1 MTRFALLS
9 AFLLTFLL
17 AWTASPARAAE
28 GIDYA
33 GRRVESVAVTGPEGY
48 DARALER
55 FLEIRAG
62 DPFSQ
67 RQVRRTLELLTKLGE
82 FDRITVLASEAGE
95 GVALV
100 FQVQP
105 KPRIRRIVLKGV
117 RAGGAPRVMAA
128 LGVVEGDPYAGEEDL
143 SRMAEDVRV
152 AYFRDGW
159 RKASVDVRHERL
171 PSGDSRIEVAVK
183 EGVRQRIAELK
194 FAGDY
199 ESAYGDAELRKESGL
214 KIGDPV
220 RESALEAARRR
231 LMTFHRKTGYLEVR
245 IPTFVVQAAEDGN
258 AKVTAI
264 VQSGEKVRIVF
275 DKKGIHPGDRPR
287 DPAWWWELRDSKL
300 QAILDLESETNL
312 TEGFAEEAADRI
324 SAYYRRRGYLEARAT
339 GEIEVQPAK
348 RIKTVTFRIHPGRRF
363 TLKNVAFKGND
374 ETRKETRTRTLREQF
389 LSQSK
394 ALERGSYVEEDAELA
409 ANHLVNYLRSEGY
422 ASAEVAADDPVVDRA
437 KRTVTLSLDVEA
449 GSRSRV
455 GKVTFEGNRQ
465 APEEKLAELV
475 RSERVGLREGEPLNL
490 VYLERADVALEDY
503 YSSIGFPY
511 ADSSHTAV
519 STTNG
524 AVDIGFQIDESIQAY
539 VGRIIVRGNQHTK
552 RVVIDRALPIKTGD
566 TYTPAGLKQSEESLS
581 KLGTFS
587 RAVVSPFA
595 EEEPE
600 RVRDIVVGVSE
611 ANRYILEP
619 SFGASTEDGPR
630 IGLRAQH
637 RNLFGTAKSIS
648 LRAQANWRWDG
659 FLGSGAV
666 DDVPGAGQRRGAF
679 DTSKIEER
687 VILTYQQPTTFTL
700 PIVSSATT
708 SLFEKS
714 QKRTWGF
721 IGNSLVIAS
730 SREFR
735 PDWKPVAGASVTV
748 LGRYSMFL
756 RDIQYE
762 ESGDAASVALERE
775 DLPLQPSRSMFYYPF
790 RWKVGSVSAG
800 ALLDRRDDR
809 FNPTR
814 GYTASLN
821 AELAAKPFGS
831 DVEFGKLTASL
842 GGYRPLPARFAL
854 AGVTRAGY
862 GIPLFD
868 STGIPID
875 QRFHVG
881 GTGSVR
887 GFSEGSIG
895 PHFEGVE
902 GKSTGGDLFALYNL
916 ELRRG
921 IVPGLEWVVFQDTGW
936 SRILETTRYG
946 LLAGVPDD
954 RALINPLQPSTSVGV
969 GLRARTPVG
978 PIKFD
983 VGIDTKKIPETQDL
997 SDAKNLRIHFTIG
1010 DF

>member
-1 MTRFALLS
+1 MTRL
-9 AFLLTFLL
+9 
-17 AWTASPARAAE
+17 ARALGVLLLLIAWPAAAGAADALE
-28 GIDYA
+28 YT
-33 GRRVESVAVTGPEGY
+33 GRRVDAVSVRGPDGY
-48 DARALER
+48 DARPLER
-55 FLEIRAG
+55 FLEIRPG
-62 DPFSQ
+62 DPYSQ

-82 FDRITVLASEAGE
+82 FDRITVSASEAG
-95 GVALV
+95 GGLALV

-105 KPRIRRIVLKGV
+105 KPRIRRISLKGV

-143 SRMAEDVRV
+143 TRMAEDVRV

-159 RKASVDVRHERL
+159 RKAAVDVRHERL
-171 PSGDSRIEVAVK
+171 PSGDSRIDVTVK
-183 EGVRQRIAELK
+183 EGVRQRISELR

-199 ESAYGDAELRKESGL
+199 ESAYSDAELRKESGL
-214 KIGDPV
+214 KTGDPV

-258 AKVTAI
+258 AKITAI
-264 VQSGEKVRIVF
+264 VQSGERVRIVF
-275 DKKGIHPGDRPR
+275 DKKSIHPGDRTR
-287 DPAWWWELRDSKL
+287 DPVWWWELRNARLES
-300 QAILDLESETNL
+300 ILDLESETNL
-312 TEGFAEEAADRI
+312 TEGFAEEAADRL
-324 SAYYRRRGYLEARAT
+324 SAYYRRRGYLEAKVS

-348 RIKTVTFRIHPGRRF
+348 RIKTVTFRITPGRRYM
-363 TLKNVAFKGND
+363 LKRILFKGND
-374 ETRKETRTRTLREQF
+374 ETRKETRSRALREQF

-394 ALERGSYVEEDAELA
+394 ALQRGSFVEEDAELA

-422 ASAEVAADDPVVDRA
+422 ASAEVSADDPVIDRA
-437 KRTVTLSLDVEA
+437 KRTVMLSLDVEA
-449 GSRSRV
+449 GARSHV
-455 GKVTFEGNRQ
+455 GKVTFAGNRQ
-465 APEEKLAELV
+465 APAETLGKLV
-475 RSERVGLREGEPLNL
+475 RSPQVGLREGEPLNL
-490 VYLERADVALEDY
+490 VYLERADVALENY

-511 ADSSHTAV
+511 ADSSHSAV

-524 AVDIGFQIDESIQAY
+524 SVDINFDIDESIQAY

-552 RVVIDRALPIKTGD
+552 RVVIDRALPIETGD
-566 TYTPAGLKQSEESLS
+566 TYTPAALKQSEESLS

-666 DDVPGAGQRRGAF
+666 DDVPGSGQRRGAF
-679 DTSKIEER
+679 DTTKIEER
-687 VILTYQQPTTFTL
+687 VIFTYQQPTTFTL

-735 PDWKPVAGASVTV
+735 PEWKPVRGSSVTV

-790 RWKVGSVSAG
+790 KWKVASLSAG

-814 GYTASLN
+814 GYTASVN
-821 AELAAKPFGS
+821 AELAAQPFGS

-842 GGYRPLPARFAL
+842 GGYRPLPASFAL
-854 AGVTRAGY
+854 AGVARTGY
-862 GIPLFD
+862 GVPLFG

-916 ELRRG
+916 ELRRPL
-921 IVPGLEWVVFQDTGW
+921 IPGLEWVVFQDTGW
-936 SRILETTRYG
+936 SRILKTTRYG

-954 RALINPLQPSTSVGV
+954 RALQNPLTPSTSVGV

-983 VGIDTKKIPETQDL
+983 VGIDTRKIPETKAL
-997 SDAKNLRIHFTIG
+997 SDAENLKIHFTIG